1 MAAATD
7 TRSALGALGPT
18 DIEQALSDP
27 RFAEA
32 LLQALD
38 PATCTWTSRPAG
50 GVQHRMLAASI
61 RLARQIYL
69 EHLRRQPHPSDK
81 KETPT

>member
-1 MAAATD
+1 MATVTD

-27 RFAEA
+27 QLAQA
-32 LLQALD
+32 LLDELD
-38 PATCTWTSRPAG
+38 SASRTWTPEHASS
-50 GVQHRMLAASI
+50 VQQRMLAASI

-69 EHLRRQPHPSDK
+69 EHLRRQPSSP
-81 KETPT
+81 